1 MGANAPACTD
11 QNFYPIGIGP
21 IVMTDLRPYGM
32 SQMKVNNH
40 DLNTAKP
47 AFATVTFED
56 GGDTRAAE
64 RSMLKITEI
73 D

>member
-1 MGANAPACTD
+1 MGANAPECTD
-11 QNFYPIGIGP
+11 QNFYTIGIGP
-21 IVMTDLRPYGM
+21 IVMTDLRPDSM
-32 SQMKVNNH
+32 RQTKVNDH

-47 AFATVTFED
+47 TFATVTFED

-64 RSMLKITEI
+64 RSMLKIREF